1 LTIIER
7 RCLLLLVIEG
17 DLGLRLLLVF
27 DGSIVA
33 VDKAAAVAV
42 DDGSKRCNSRT
53 QFGLSS
59 SCGADCFSE
68 DIVASVE
75 SIIGIGIADD
85 DESCISMM
93 MLIFTFLTIDTTIVS

>member
-27 DGSIVA
+27 DGSAVA
-33 VDKAAAVAV
+33 VDEAAAATAV

-53 QFGLSS
+53 LFGLSS

-75 SIIGIGIADD
+75 SIIGIADD

-93 MLIFTFLTIDTTIVS
+93 MLIFTYLTIDTTIVS